1 MNNALSTTVN
11 HFFKNLQGKIIL
23 VTSVIIFLLVSLFFV
38 YDFTTERKELYEKL
52 VIHMKENAFSIRS
65 GIENTDDPEKVQ
77 KILLE
82 FAENMEAHSD
92 TENDE
97 NGHAFKIP
105 PHEVHLVDR
114 SRTIIASTKPELIG
128 FFIDNALGHHETG
141 LKKVLSGQTGEYVEQ
156 MEHMDVR
163 VLGLSV
169 PVRKDGIIIGAIHYA
184 EPYRKFEKL
193 IMVSFLRHS
202 LFALV
207 LTVILS
213 LVINFSL
220 SRLVTKPIKNLA
232 LAMDKIRMSKAGKEI
247 EISADDEIGALARS
261 FNQMSLALR
270 EREEEVQKYTTELEQ
285 MVDERTKKL
294 KESQSHLIQ
303 TEKLASMGKLSGF
316 IAHEINTPI
325 GIIVSRIECIL
336 MDATGRGYPESLI
349 KDIEILKKH
358 SQRISAITN
367 NILAFSR
374 KSSVEFSATDIN
386 KVIKDVLL
394 FLEKQFSSQNVY
406 FRKVLN
412 NNIPAIEGNAN
423 QLRQVL
429 FNVLNNAKDS
439 MPEGGEIIIKTQH
452 AGDRKIKVLI
462 IDSGV
467 GIPEIN
473 LDKIFDPFFTTK
485 EEGKGTGLGL
495 SVVYGIIKDHN
506 GEINIE
512 SKRGKGTTFEI
523 QLPVNENHSLEA

>member
-1 MNNALSTTVN
+1 
-11 HFFKNLQGKIIL
+11 
-23 VTSVIIFLLVSLFFV
+23 
-38 YDFTTERKELYEKL
+38 
-52 VIHMKENAFSIRS
+52 
-65 GIENTDDPEKVQ
+65 
-77 KILLE
+77 
-82 FAENMEAHSD
+82 
-92 TENDE
+92 
-97 NGHAFKIP
+97 
-105 PHEVHLVDR
+105 
-114 SRTIIASTKPELIG
+114 
-128 FFIDNALGHHETG
+128 
-141 LKKVLSGQTGEYVEQ
+141 
-156 MEHMDVR
+156 
-163 VLGLSV
+163 
-169 PVRKDGIIIGAIHYA
+169 
-184 EPYRKFEKL
+184 
-193 IMVSFLRHS
+193 MVSFLRHS

-247 EISADDEIGALARS
+247 EVSADDEIGALARS
-261 FNQMSLALR
+261 FNQMSLALQ
-270 EREEEVQKYTTELEQ
+270 EREEELQKYTTELEQ

-336 MDATGRGYPESLI
+336 MDATGSGYPESLI

-358 SQRISAITN
+358 SQRISDITN

-386 KVIKDVLL
+386 KVINDVLL

-406 FRKVLN
+406 FRKELN

-429 FNVLNNAKDS
+429 FNVLNNAKDA
-439 MPEGGEIIIKTQH
+439 MPEGGEIVIKTQH

>member
-1 MNNALSTTVN
+1 MDNALSITVN

-23 VTSVIIFLLVSLFFV
+23 VTTVIIFLLVSLFFI
-38 YDFTTERKELYEKL
+38 YDFTTERKDLYKKL

-77 KILLE
+77 KILVE
-82 FAENMEAHSD
+82 FAENLEADSD
-92 TENDE
+92 TGNDE
-97 NGHAFKIP
+97 KGHAFKIP
-105 PHEVHLVDR
+105 PHEVHLVDK
-114 SRTIIASTKPELIG
+114 SETIIASTRPELIG
-128 FFIDNALGHHETG
+128 FFIDNVLRHHETG
-141 LKKVLSGQTGEYVEQ
+141 LKKVLTGQTGEYVEQ
-156 MEHMDVR
+156 MDHMGVR

-169 PVRKDGIIIGAIHYA
+169 PVRKDGKIIGAIHYS

-213 LVINFSL
+213 LVINFFL
-220 SRLVTKPIKNLA
+220 SRMVTKPIKNLA

-261 FNQMSLALR
+261 FNKMSHALR

-294 KESQSHLIQ
+294 KESQAHLIQ
-303 TEKLASMGKLSGF
+303 TEKLASMGRLSGF

-336 MDATGRGYPESLI
+336 MDAKGNGYPEILI
-349 KDIEILKKH
+349 KDIEVLKKH

-374 KSSVEFSATDIN
+374 KSSVKFSPTDIN

-394 FLEKQFSSQNVY
+394 FLEKQFSSQNVH
-406 FRKVLN
+406 FRKSLDS
-412 NNIPAIEGNAN
+412 NIPFIKGNAN

-429 FNVLNNAKDS
+429 FNVLNNAKDA
-439 MPEGGEIIIKTQH
+439 MPEGGEIDIRSEY
-452 AGDRKIKVLI
+452 AGDKTIKVLI

-506 GEINIE
+506 GEINIK

-523 QLPVNENHSLEA
+523 QLPVNENHSLEV